1 VISQEMNMPY
11 PCITQEADPV
21 ATPDLCSLSATAAVE
36 LLRRREICPLDLV
49 DAAIARI
56 EAVDPLVNALPIRRF
71 EAAREDA
78 RRLPAPDAAESSSP
92 GWLAGLPIA
101 VKDYNDLGGLPTTC
115 GSPIYA
121 GRIAARS
128 DLTVA
133 RLQQRGAI
141 PVAKSNVPEF
151 AGANTF
157 NTVFGA
163 TRNPWNPALT
173 VGGSSGGSAA
183 ALAAGMVW
191 LATGNDLGGSLR
203 IPASYCGV
211 VGLRPSV
218 GRVPRPESVVPFDP
232 LWVEG
237 PMGRCVADVALMLDA
252 QAHFDRRDPLS
263 LPRPPLPFVE
273 AVRRPRA
280 PARVGFTPD
289 LGVGKVDAEVAR
301 LCEAAA
307 RRFTALGSD
316 VTDECPDFT
325 GGFEAFQTLR
335 AHLVAAVRGPLLDAH
350 RESICPEIIWNI
362 EKGLHQRGTDM
373 ARAERLRGELFMRV
387 AAYFEHHDVLAC
399 PTVAVAPYPVVER
412 FPTEINGEALSSYI
426 DWMYLTFVLTL
437 TGCPAISV
445 PVGLTADGRP
455 VGLQL
460 LGRPRGDFELLAA
473 ASLLEQA
480 AGLSSLVPRAPVATA
495 AR

>member
-1 VISQEMNMPY
+1 MDTNPATGNGPDENMP
-11 PCITQEADPV
+11 A
-21 ATPDLCSLSATAAVE
+21 LCRLSASEAVR
-36 LLRRREICPLDLV
+36 LLRQGEIAPLDLV

-56 EAVDPLVNALPIRRF
+56 EAVDPVINALPIRCF
-71 EAAREDA
+71 EAARKVAKDFT
-78 RRLPAPDAAESSSP
+78 RPADDVAGDP

-101 VKDYNDLGGLPTTC
+101 VKDYNDLGGCPTTY

-121 GRIAARS
+121 NRIAARS
-128 DLTVA
+128 DLTIA
-133 RLQQRGAI
+133 NLQRHGAI
-141 PVAKSNVPEF
+141 ALAKSNVPEF

-163 TRNPWNPALT
+163 TRNPWNTALT

-211 VGLRPSV
+211 VGMRPSV
-218 GRVPRPESVVPFDP
+218 GRVARPESVVPFDP

-252 QAHFDRRDPLS
+252 QAGFDARDPLS
-263 LPRPPLPFVE
+263 LPRPQVPFSH
-273 AVRRPRA
+273 AVRRPVA
-280 PARVGFTPD
+280 PVRVGYSAD
-289 LGVGKVDAEVAR
+289 LGIGKVDAEVAA
-301 LCEAAA
+301 LCRAAA
-307 RRFTALGSD
+307 LRFADFGTVVDDGQ
-316 VTDECPDFT
+316 PDLA

-335 AHLVAAVRGPLLDAH
+335 ANLVAAVRGPLLEAH
-350 RESICPEIIWNI
+350 REHICEEIVWNI
-362 EKGLHQRGTDM
+362 EKGRKQSGEDV

-387 AAYFEHHDVLAC
+387 GAFFAHHDLLIC
-399 PTVAVAPYPVVER
+399 PTVAVPPYPVAQR
-412 FPTEINGEALSSYI
+412 YPTQINGEPLGSYI

-445 PVGLTADGRP
+445 PIGLTSDGRP

-460 LGRPRGDFELLAA
+460 LGRPRGDFDLLSAA
-473 ASLLEQA
+473 ALLEQTLGMA
-480 AGLSSLVPRAPVATA
+480 SQVPRSPRLAGAL
-495 AR
+495 